1 MAKKPKKDPLKDLLR
16 KLDEGGVRP
25 TGGSRSL
32 GSRASN
38 LDLSGFFDE
47 LNLEN
52 DPEGRI
58 LRDVGMSPK
67 ELQRKRLALERSLE
81 GKTAKNRAKI
91 QKAIDKIDSQ
101 IQRVMGRPQPLPSKA
116 GMVIPGGATGNLQA
130 TPDELKVLRTEVDER
145 LAEEIMA
152 KAEAERIPAPS
163 PFDDVDL
170 GSGGFRSPKSGGNP
184 LDDFAEPAY
193 NLEGS
198 PHVGPPRPTQADR
211 KSMREAAAA
220 KAKASAERAAA
231 VEPKMAEWGKKKG
244 LVTNLRVKARKAMGP
259 DMRAVWK
266 QGSWMNPMSLKGG
279 LLAGALPFAMDF
291 VKNTVTGTKEMFGVG
306 SQMFDGMSAVDEML
320 QQQNAVNTVNRIQQ
334 KRQQRL
340 EMLRAQN
347 RMRLMQTSPH
357 LAQSL
362 LAGMELPMDGVVIGG
377 RPRTDL
383 LDQVADQM
391 GAGMFAAPDEME

>member
-1 MAKKPKKDPLKDLLR
+1 
-16 KLDEGGVRP
+16 
-25 TGGSRSL
+25 
-32 GSRASN
+32 
-38 LDLSGFFDE
+38 
-47 LNLEN
+47 
-52 DPEGRI
+52 
-58 LRDVGMSPK
+58 
-67 ELQRKRLALERSLE
+67 
-81 GKTAKNRAKI
+81 
-91 QKAIDKIDSQ
+91 
-101 IQRVMGRPQPLPSKA
+101 
-116 GMVIPGGATGNLQA
+116 
-130 TPDELKVLRTEVDER
+130 
-145 LAEEIMA
+145 
-152 KAEAERIPAPS
+152 
-163 PFDDVDL
+163 
-170 GSGGFRSPKSGGNP
+170 
-184 LDDFAEPAY
+184 
-193 NLEGS
+193 
-198 PHVGPPRPTQADR
+198 
-211 KSMREAAAA
+211 
-220 KAKASAERAAA
+220 
-231 VEPKMAEWGKKKG
+231 
-244 LVTNLRVKARKAMGP
+244 
-259 DMRAVWK
+259 
-266 QGSWMNPMSLKGG
+266 